1 MNVDTV
7 DPVQALA
14 DECEEL
20 SATTSGL
27 AEEEFSLPTRCTEWN
42 VKELLGHTYRGVN
55 RINVLLADPAPPAAD
70 TDAISYWRA
79 YVPEDDAPDIAKRGK
94 EAADEFASGAE
105 LARAWDHMWR
115 ETVALAGRTDPARL
129 VATTWGPTLRLDEYV
144 KTRVLEVTVHRMD
157 LEDALGRKGW
167 GTDLAISIV
176 DDILAGLL
184 GEDPP
189 RDLEWDVV
197 EFIEAGCGR
206 RALTDRERA
215 VLGPLA
221 TRFPLL
227 G

>member
-20 SATTSGL
+20 SKTVGALS
-27 AEEEFSLPTRCTEWN
+27 EEQFSLPTRCTEWN
-42 VKELLGHTYRGVN
+42 AKELLGHTHRGLN
-55 RINVLLADPAPPAAD
+55 RISVLLAEPAPPAAD
-70 TDAISYWRA
+70 TDAISYWRH
-79 YVPEDDAPDIAKRGK
+79 YVPEDDASDIANRGK
-94 EAADEFASGAE
+94 EVAAAFATGAE
-105 LARAWDHMWR
+105 LARAWDEMWPR
-115 ETVALAGRTDPARL
+115 AVEAAGRTDPARL

-167 GTDLAISIV
+167 GTDRAISIV

-189 RDLEWDVV
+189 RELDWDVI
-197 EFIEAGCGR
+197 EFIETGCGR
-206 RALTDRERA
+206 RPLTDRERT

-221 TRFPLL
+221 KRFPLL